1 MARVWARSGIDMRI
15 LEYLYDYKSL
25 RGTTLAKI
33 CTPENYQKT
42 YERLNAMVKLGK
54 LESKNYME
62 QCGRVG
68 RSRTSDSIALGVD
81 AEGMTTAKKLYT
93 FLELHPAVYSRWLK
107 KNIKENI
114 FAELNQ
120 DYFPLNTNVEREI
133 SAFEA
138 KQQNTDYKLTAS
150 FAKKLAMSS
159 QTPGELAR
167 EYFIRVEQN
176 AIQNFTDI

>member
-1 MARVWARSGIDMRI
+1 MPARAERQ
-15 LEYLYDYKSL
+15 
-25 RGTTLAKI
+25 
-33 CTPENYQKT
+33 TPIE
-42 YERLNAMVKLGK
+42 V
-54 LESKNYME
+54 
-62 QCGRVG
+62 
-68 RSRTSDSIALGVD
+68 ALGVD
-81 AEGMTTAKKLYT
+81 AEGMTTAKNLYA
-93 FLELHPAVYSRWLK
+93 FLELHPAAYSRWLK

-176 AIQNFTDI
+176 AIQILLIYKDRVISPSTNSVHFRSMGHKWIPPPRKHQVCHPETK